1 MKQRPEY
8 LGKMVFDLVGA
19 ACLFLCCLPFF
30 VLIGIIIKLD
40 SRGPVFYRHPRVGK
54 DGRVFKMWKFRTMVP
69 GADKMAGGLTQHG
82 DPRITRVGRL
92 LRRYS
97 LDELPQIIN
106 VLSGEMSLVGPR
118 PEIPQLVQEYTPEQ
132 RQALSVRPG
141 ITGLTQINGRDDLP
155 MDRKL
160 QIERNYVEQNS
171 LWLDLKILFR
181 TLPAVVSGEGAR
193 Y

>member
-1 MKQRPEY
+1 
-8 LGKMVFDLVGA
+8 
-19 ACLFLCCLPFF
+19 
-30 VLIGIIIKLD
+30 
-40 SRGPVFYRHPRVGK
+40 
-54 DGRVFKMWKFRTMVP
+54 
-69 GADKMAGGLTQHG
+69 
-82 DPRITRVGRL
+82 
-92 LRRYS
+92 
-97 LDELPQIIN
+97 IIN

-118 PEIPQLVQEYTPEQ
+118 PEIPQLVEKYTPEQ